1 GFKAVFPSCARG
13 FETLRVCTQTSIEN
27 EIKGTLKKED
37 DDDEAAGLLASIDE
51 QCTRSF
57 VTHAAQPIFQLTLT
71 PSAAAAAEFEGE
83 FDDEVARLFEML
95 RGSLLAMQCQGP
107 ILSGP
112 LEKADVPDPVAKEGE
127 TFNAVVEAA
136 QLAENLSLAVQA
148 QWQFACSIYIG
159 DIRQLPPIAVTVDQQ
174 DFKAIISLQRK
185 TILFHRM
192 ENAGQIH
199 FRLRRNYRAYVHSHE
214 LAQNMF
220 YRDLRGQENS
230 EPYCGGNTPAT
241 RIFMNWVDKQFVRF
255 HTKSSTI
262 LIRPG
267 SCSETV
273 CGTSYYNEGY
283 ANFVIQL
290 IIQFSTGKSHPSA
303 TIEDDVSSHFNDIG
317 SDEEFLTYST
327 VLVKSSH
334 AHKAVILR
342 ELEKLFVWMALWML
356 TDASQVSSWGCLSM
370 TLLIRPDNAEESKG
384 GNSISNP
391 ANAKANFTV
400 QLVVQLYRDAALV
413 DARDFSKRASVLIL
427 APYKEQKRL
436 YDLLLRQLTEAE
448 VPKDLV
454 EVRTVDDSPSHE
466 ADVVI
471 LDLPGHIAT
480 ERKFEPKC
488 VRCGGAS
495 HATRNCPRAEEDA
508 ISTSA
513 SEPITADD
521 GIQRDVL
528 NPPRVNFSDSK
539 RSKKNSTTREEAFAK
554 PDKHKDAMRKAFR
567 NAMQGLRK
575 VKKDQDV
582 QDAETDEHDQA
593 GDDGADDGVW

>member
-1 GFKAVFPSCARG
+1 
-13 FETLRVCTQTSIEN
+13 
-27 EIKGTLKKED
+27 
-37 DDDEAAGLLASIDE
+37 
-51 QCTRSF
+51 
-57 VTHAAQPIFQLTLT
+57 
-71 PSAAAAAEFEGE
+71 
-83 FDDEVARLFEML
+83 
-95 RGSLLAMQCQGP
+95 
-107 ILSGP
+107 
-112 LEKADVPDPVAKEGE
+112 
-127 TFNAVVEAA
+127 
-136 QLAENLSLAVQA
+136 
-148 QWQFACSIYIG
+148 
-159 DIRQLPPIAVTVDQQ
+159 
-174 DFKAIISLQRK
+174 
-185 TILFHRM
+185 
-192 ENAGQIH
+192 
-199 FRLRRNYRAYVHSHE
+199 
-214 LAQNMF
+214 
-220 YRDLRGQENS
+220 
-230 EPYCGGNTPAT
+230 
-241 RIFMNWVDKQFVRF
+241 
-255 HTKSSTI
+255 
-262 LIRPG
+262 
-267 SCSETV
+267 
-273 CGTSYYNEGY
+273 
-283 ANFVIQL
+283 
-290 IIQFSTGKSHPSA
+290 
-303 TIEDDVSSHFNDIG
+303 
-317 SDEEFLTYST
+317 
-327 VLVKSSH
+327 
-334 AHKAVILR
+334 
-342 ELEKLFVWMALWML
+342 
-356 TDASQVSSWGCLSM
+356 M

-454 EVRTVDDSPSHE
+454 EVQTVDDSPSHE

-471 LDLPGHIAT
+471 LDLRTPLEWPLNHLVAFLEERSAVIDLRDRCRWYFMCKNCCQPGHIAT
-480 ERKFEPKC
+480 ECKFKPKC
-488 VRCGGAS
+488 VRCDGAS

-539 RSKKNSTTREEAFAK
+539 RSKKNSTTREEAFAR

-567 NAMQGLRK
+567 NAMRGLRK